1 LYGAAK
7 AFDEMLFRTY
17 NEMYDLDYIA
27 LRYFNV
33 YGPRMAITGAHTEV
47 LVRWMERIA
56 NGQPPLILGDGS
68 QTVDFVY
75 VDDVARAN
83 VLAATSSVND
93 DVFNVGSGEET
104 SLRQLAELLLRVMD
118 SDLQPEFGPERG
130 VNPVPRRVA
139 DLTRSRAVLGFEPEV
154 KLEDGL
160 RRLVSWWQSERA
172 AAADAA
178 APVAAAVPNEEVPPA
193 AVPNEEVKVTAA

>member
-1 LYGAAK
+1 
-7 AFDEMLFRTY
+7 
-17 NEMYDLDYIA
+17 
-27 LRYFNV
+27 
-33 YGPRMAITGAHTEV
+33 
-47 LVRWMERIA
+47 MERIA

-83 VLAATSSVND
+83 VLAATSSVTD

-104 SLRQLAELLLRVMD
+104 SLRQLAEALLRVMD

-139 DLTRSRAVLGFEPEV
+139 DLSRSRAVLGFEPEV
-154 KLEDGL
+154 DA
-160 RRLVSWWQSERA
+160 RRRPAPARELV
-172 AAADAA
+172 
-178 APVAAAVPNEEVPPA
+178 AVRTGRGRRRPTPRSNMPP
-193 AVPNEEVKVTAA
+193 KQ